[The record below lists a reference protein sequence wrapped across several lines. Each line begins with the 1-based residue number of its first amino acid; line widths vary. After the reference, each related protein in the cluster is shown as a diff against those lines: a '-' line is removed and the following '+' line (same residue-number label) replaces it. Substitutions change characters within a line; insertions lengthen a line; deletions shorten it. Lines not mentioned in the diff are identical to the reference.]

1 MKKIFCSLM
10 LAAATLFG
18 GSEALACTNFIITRG
33 ASTDG
38 SILVT
43 YAADS
48 HQLYGCLY
56 KHNATKYKAGT
67 MLPVTEWDTGKSL
80 GLIPQVAQ
88 TYSTVS
94 NMNEHS

>member
-10 LAAATLFG
+10 LAAATLLG

-33 ASTDG
+33 ASTEG

-48 HQLYGCLY
+48 PQLYGCHY

-67 MLPVTEWDTGKSL
+67 MLPVTEWATGKS
-80 GLIPQVAQ
+80 
-88 TYSTVS
+88 
-94 NMNEHS
+94 